1 MFVEA
6 TVRSCAVK
14 DAIVLPESCVESG
27 GRIFT
32 IDESDRL
39 KSKEVQVLRREGE
52 WAVVRGDLTERQR
65 VCATHLERAVD
76 GMQVQIVEDVT
87 REIACGDG
95 GGILD
100 LCGELG
106 KRPLDP
112 RMADAE

>member
-1 MFVEA
+1 
-6 TVRSCAVK
+6 
-14 DAIVLPESCVESG
+14 VESG

-32 IDESDRL
+32 IDASDRL
-39 KSKEVQVLRREGE
+39 TAKDVQVLRREGE
-52 WAVVRGDLTERQR
+52 WAVVRGDLVEGQR

-87 REIACGDG
+87 REIACRDG
-95 GGILD
+95 SDVMD

-106 KRPLDP
+106 DRPLNP